1 MELQD
6 LKEYGSQERLQ
17 ALPPILPRSS
27 EGRTERDDACIWD
40 PNLERRIKRKF
51 DLHILPWLFLLWLLA
66 FLDRS
71 NIGTLRLLNDCWKTA

>member
-6 LKEYGSQERLQ
+6 LKDYGSQERLQ
-17 ALPPILPRSS
+17 ALPPLIVRSS
-27 EGRTERDDACIWD
+27 GGRTGRRAQSAWDA
-40 PNLERRIKRKF
+40 NLEQRIIRKF

-71 NIGTLRLLNDCWKTA
+71 NIGMSRLCHNS